1 MASFQAKTGWDRL
14 KMRGK
19 KNHSYQLQAN
29 PEQGFPKKCK
39 KIPKIKKH

>member
-14 KMRGK
+14 KMREK

-29 PEQGFPKKCK
+29 PEQGFPKKLQK
-39 KIPKIKKH
+39 NSKN